1 MRDITV
7 PFNANKR
14 TKSDFDL
21 DNVSTI
27 ITRIKILIAE

>member
-7 PFNANKR
+7 PFNANEP

-27 ITRIKILIAE
+27 ITSIKSLITE